1 MNLLLGLLCLAKDC
15 MNLGP
20 FMWGASLLEEAPE
33 VARASAYSVRNVSC
47 IGKLYVDVQ
56 AYVGV
61 MAWTWIF
68 FSGNILF
75 NDVLFSISGWPII
88 VSFILMN

>member
-20 FMWGASLLEEAPE
+20 FMWGASLLEEASE

-56 AYVGV
+56 VSFVLLVLKGFLCFQHF
-61 MAWTWIF
+61 I
-68 FSGNILF
+68 FSGICWCHGM
-75 NDVLFSISGWPII
+75 DVDL
-88 VSFILMN
+88 LL